1 MRAHSAGRC
10 GADTMQWRRNGERA
24 TARAYTPSVL
34 VTMGML
40 ILLSLGED
48 IFEIWGEVRAD
59 WVAAAILWGGDVGV
73 VSWRSLCRTRSGLDL
88 FLHTTLSCCST
99 DAHTLSTESQG
110 TCAGSERV
118 SAIDYRRS
126 YWTRQVGADA
136 AWAQRAVAGGWERG
150 KSRQRQQQRAATQL
164 RTSAQQRNRVRQMR
178 GIGPFRSEVSILLT
192 AAVLVAVVS
201 DCRISIVTSSP

>member
-1 MRAHSAGRC
+1 MRTHSAGKC

-88 FLHTTLSCCST
+88 FLHTRLCFVVQRTRTRSQPNRRAPVLEARGSAQLII
-99 DAHTLSTESQG
+99 DAVTGRDRWVQMLRGRKGMSQADG
-110 TCAGSERV
+110 NVAKVGSDNSSE
-118 SAIDYRRS
+118 
-126 YWTRQVGADA
+126 
-136 AWAQRAVAGGWERG
+136 QRHNYVP
-150 KSRQRQQQRAATQL
+150 
-164 RTSAQQRNRVRQMR
+164 QQRNRVRQMR

-192 AAVLVAVVS
+192 AAVLVAVVVS

>member
-88 FLHTTLSCCST
+88 FLHTRLCLVVQRTRT
-99 DAHTLSTESQG
+99 RSQPN
-110 TCAGSERV
+110 
-118 SAIDYRRS
+118 RRAP
-126 YWTRQVGADA
+126 VLEA
-136 AWAQRAVAGGWERG
+136 RG
-150 KSRQRQQQRAATQL
+150 
-164 RTSAQQRNRVRQMR
+164 SAQLIIDAVTGRDRWVQMLRGRKGLSQADGNVAKVGSDNSSEQRHNYVPQLSK
-178 GIGPFRSEVSILLT
+178 GIECDRCGV
-192 AAVLVAVVS
+192 
-201 DCRISIVTSSP
+201 